1 MKARI
6 VLPGWKLLLWLA
18 LCAAG
23 CAPMSGGPSL
33 TLLSADLDRTSP
45 QLEVLDDRVTDS
57 DTQTWSLFFLLAG
70 PMHPSHETVLDRI
83 LEQYEADLLVEAEMK
98 SVTRGIPYIF
108 MQIKQEV
115 SGYPARFVQG
125 GH

>member
-1 MKARI
+1 MQVRC
-6 VLPGWKLLLWLA
+6 VFSGRKLLLWLA

-45 QLEVLDDRVTDS
+45 QLEVLDDRITDS
-57 DTQTWSLFFLLAG
+57 DTQTWALLFLLSG
-70 PMHPSHETVLDRI
+70 PMRPSHETVLDRI
-83 LEQYEADLLVEAEMK
+83 LEQYDADLLVEAEMK

-108 MQIKQEV
+108 MQMKQEV
-115 SGYPARFVQG
+115 SGYPARFVEG
-125 GH
+125 GR